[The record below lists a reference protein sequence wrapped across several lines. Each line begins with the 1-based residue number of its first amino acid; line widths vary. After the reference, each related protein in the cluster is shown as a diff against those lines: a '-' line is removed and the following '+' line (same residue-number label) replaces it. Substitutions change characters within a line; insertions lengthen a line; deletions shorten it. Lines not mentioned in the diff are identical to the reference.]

1 MRAIAI
7 ACGVALAAM
16 LLLSAMLIL
25 ATGRGFVF
33 TSGPGGPQFG
43 VWALR
48 ASAVCLFS
56 LAIAAVVFAAAHLYP
71 RRYFHLMWWRDL
83 ALLVT
88 AVSAVSAA
96 VALVAGQAMY
106 GAL

>member
-7 ACGVALAAM
+7 ACGVA
-16 LLLSAMLIL
+16 LIL

-48 ASAVCLFS
+48 AFAVCLFS
-56 LAIAAVVFAAAHLYP
+56 LAIAAGVFAAAHLYP
-71 RRYFHLMWWRDL
+71 RRYFHFMWWRDL

-88 AVSAVSAA
+88 AVSAASAA

-106 GAL
+106 GAP